1 MNRTVW
7 SKGQPNTPIQV
18 PLAAASPPLA
28 PEIAKDE
35 RKPFVRDQDQKGDDY
50 PQQLESVLLESVLN
64 DVKYGSSATDSYR
77 AASKK

>member
-18 PLAAASPPLA
+18 PLTAASPPLA
-28 PEIAKDE
+28 PAIAKDE

-50 PQQLESVLLESVLN
+50 PQQLESVLN
-64 DVKYGSSATDSYR
+64 DVKYSSSAADSYR

>member
-50 PQQLESVLLESVLN
+50 PQQLESVLN
-64 DVKYGSSATDSYR
+64 DVKYSSSAADSYR

>member
-18 PLAAASPPLA
+18 PLAAALPPLA
-28 PEIAKDE
+28 PAIAKDE

-50 PQQLESVLLESVLN
+50 SQQLESVLN
-64 DVKYGSSATDSYR
+64 DVKYSSSAADSYR